1 MNELEF
7 AYLAGYIDGDGC
19 FCVGT
24 AIQKPKGILVFEYS
38 IQISSTD
45 KQILNHFTNIFGG
58 FINFRRDKR
67 IDRRECH
74 VWTGKTKSAHLVCH
88 KTERILVHK
97 TTQRN
102 RMYLLGNMIKP
113 SRGFVIDQ
121 VTLNIRHELIR
132 QIKQEIHMTNLITE
146 KDFRKMKKVK
156 KTFDPSEENLAYL
169 AGLIDAEGCLRITS
183 HDVNR
188 TGRSRSYVA
197 TLEIGNT
204 RLPIFQWLLERF
216 GGTITYRAPTNR
228 NHNPMIIWSLRSR
241 KLYNLLFKIQKYL
254 RVKKERCEKLL
265 ELEKTTLKIGG
276 NRKTGQY
283 RCHVEQ
289 ILSKRESIFQ
299 ELKLLNAKGK
309 H

>member
-1 MNELEF
+1 
-7 AYLAGYIDGDGC
+7 
-19 FCVGT
+19 
-24 AIQKPKGILVFEYS
+24 
-38 IQISSTD
+38 
-45 KQILNHFTNIFGG
+45 
-58 FINFRRDKR
+58 
-67 IDRRECH
+67 
-74 VWTGKTKSAHLVCH
+74 
-88 KTERILVHK
+88 
-97 TTQRN
+97 
-102 RMYLLGNMIKP
+102 
-113 SRGFVIDQ
+113 
-121 VTLNIRHELIR
+121 
-132 QIKQEIHMTNLITE
+132 
-146 KDFRKMKKVK
+146 MKKVK